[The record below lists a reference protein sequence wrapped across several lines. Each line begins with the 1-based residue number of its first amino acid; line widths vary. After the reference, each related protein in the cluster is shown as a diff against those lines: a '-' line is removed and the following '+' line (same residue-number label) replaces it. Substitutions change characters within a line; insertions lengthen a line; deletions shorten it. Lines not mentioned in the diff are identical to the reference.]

1 MHRPVALGGHGLTV
15 KRDRR
20 RILRYPE
27 TMSIGREHGPLPGLP
42 GPTLRPWA
50 RPTVDTRATAR
61 LLLAREL
68 RTLPPWAVE
77 PTVGTVAGRL
87 RPQHRSPRPRFLD
100 RVRLRTG
107 RASHLSAVRELASA
121 RRDTLGDAVA
131 GTPRLLVRVDEFPYA
146 GAHDEPDRYCAA
158 FETFDGLM
166 AEAGVPY
173 LLAVTPRVA
182 RDYLSPGGVAERDLT
197 AAETEILE
205 RLPRDRVAFALHG
218 LDHRTRTQDP
228 RRRSEFA
235 GLEHET
241 LGARL
246 DGAHALLEPLG
257 IDPRVLV
264 PPYNH
269 FDARQYD
276 ELARRYEVICGGPE
290 TVRELG
296 LQAGPV
302 WAEGAVLLPSYPPVY
317 GDAEQ
322 LRAGVWQLC
331 AAGVDLWVPLVVH
344 WEWEIAGGFANL
356 RRLLEDAGPLVEP
369 WDTFLDELRW
379 SRDGDT

>member
-1 MHRPVALGGHGLTV
+1 V
-15 KRDRR
+15 
-20 RILRYPE
+20 
-27 TMSIGREHGPLPGLP
+27 
-42 GPTLRPWA
+42 
-50 RPTVDTRATAR
+50 
-61 LLLAREL
+61 
-68 RTLPPWAVE
+68 
-77 PTVGTVAGRL
+77 
-87 RPQHRSPRPRFLD
+87 
-100 RVRLRTG
+100 G

-146 GAHDEPDRYCAA
+146 GAHDDPDGYCEAFTAFDEVMAA
-158 FETFDGLM
+158 
-166 AEAGVPY
+166 AGVPY

-182 RDYLSPGGVAERDLT
+182 RDYLSPGGGASRELTDAEADL
-197 AAETEILE
+197 LR
-205 RLPRDRVAFALHG
+205 RLPRERVTFGLHG
-218 LDHRTRTQDP
+218 LDHRTRSGDP

-235 GLEHET
+235 GLTAHE
-241 LGARL
+241 LEDRL
-246 DGAHALLEPLG
+246 DDAHARLEPLG

-269 FDARQYD
+269 FDAGQHAA
-276 ELARRYEVICGGPE
+276 LARRYEVICGGPE

-302 WAEGAVLLPSYPPVY
+302 WTEGAVLLPSYPPVY

-331 AAGVDLWVPLVVH
+331 AEGVDLWVPLVVH